1 MRGLRT
7 RVRWWIE
14 GSTTPG
20 LDALIADPDAVLR
33 RASSV
38 AREQAGRKRLYRVGL
53 GHEEPDLFVKVFTLP
68 GTLARLRYLLRPSK
82 ARREAVI
89 ARGVAERGF
98 QVAAPIATGEQRTI
112 GVLVRSFSVV
122 RARPARDLET
132 ILAEPGLATQTR
144 RALLDAFARFSRKLH
159 DAGIDQDDT
168 SPNNFLV
175 TDEAGFVLIDFER
188 CALRDG
194 PLGERRWTLLA
205 KLHRKELGVSRS
217 ERLRFLR
224 RYLGPDTGRVE
235 RRDSW
240 THIEQEF
247 TRIRRRDA
255 RRAASAA
262 FKVGRHIQR
271 DADCWSVR
279 GREQVKV
286 IRLELEPRAAR
297 TAWVRAHQLERLG
310 LPALR
315 PVRLDARGVE
325 LVDPG
330 ATELPA
336 DSERQVAAALRRFAP
351 YGSFA
356 EPPEWI
362 FTPQPLLRTPQ
373 AFRPAD

>member
-7 RVRWWIE
+7 RVRWWVE
-14 GSTTPG
+14 GSATPG
-20 LDALIADPDAVLR
+20 LEALIADPNAVLG

-53 GHEEPDLFVKVFTLP
+53 GPEEPDLFVKVFTLP
-68 GTLARLRYLLRPSK
+68 GTLARLRYFLRPSK
-82 ARREAVI
+82 ARREAVT
-89 ARGVAERGF
+89 ARGVARRGF
-98 QVAAPIATGEQRTI
+98 EVAAPIATGEQRSVGI
-112 GVLVRSFSVV
+112 LVRSFSVV
-122 RARPARDLET
+122 PARPARDLET
-132 ILAEPGLATQTR
+132 ILAEPGLAAQTR
-144 RALLDAFARFSRKLH
+144 RTLLDGFARFSRKLH

-175 TDEAGFVLIDFER
+175 TNEAGFVLIDFER
-188 CALRDG
+188 CSLRDG

-224 RYLGPDTGRVE
+224 SYLGPSTGRAE
-235 RRDSW
+235 RRISW
-240 THIEQEF
+240 TRIQREF

-255 RRAASAA
+255 RRAADAA

-271 DADCWSVR
+271 GAGCWSVR
-279 GREQVKV
+279 GREQLKV
-286 IRLELEPRAAR
+286 IRLELDTRAAR

-325 LVDPG
+325 LADPG

-336 DSERQVAAALRRFAP
+336 DRERRIGSALRRFAP
-351 YGSFA
+351 YGNFV
-356 EPPEWI
+356 EPPEWF
-362 FTPQPLLRTPQ
+362 FTPQPLLRNPQ

>member
-1 MRGLRT
+1 MRGLGT
-7 RVRWWIE
+7 RVRWWVE
-14 GSTTPG
+14 GSATPG
-20 LDALIADPDAVLR
+20 LNALIADPDAVLE

-38 AREQAGRKRLYRVGL
+38 AREHAGRKRLYRVGL
-53 GHEEPDLFVKVFTLP
+53 GAEEPDLFVKVFTLP
-68 GTLARLRYLLRPSK
+68 GTLARLRYFMRPSK
-82 ARREAVI
+82 ARREAVT
-89 ARGVAERGF
+89 ARAVAERGF
-98 QVAAPIATGEQRTI
+98 EVAAPIATGEQRSAGI
-112 GVLVRSFSVV
+112 LVRSFSVV
-122 RARPARDLET
+122 PARPARDLET
-132 ILAEPGLATQTR
+132 ILAEPGLATDR
-144 RALLDAFARFSRKLH
+144 RRRLLSAFACFSRQLH

-175 TDEAGFVLIDFER
+175 TLEADFVLIDFER

-224 RYLGPDTGRVE
+224 SYLGPDTGRAE

-240 THIEQEF
+240 TRIQREF
-247 TRIRRRDA
+247 ARIRHRDA
-255 RRAASAA
+255 RHAAVAA

-271 DADCWSVR
+271 DADSWSVR
-279 GREQVKV
+279 GREQLNV
-286 IRLELEPRAAR
+286 IRLELDPRAAR

-315 PVRLDARGVE
+315 PVRLDERGVE
-325 LVDPG
+325 LADPG

-336 DSERQVAAALRRFAP
+336 DSERRMAAALRRFAP
-351 YGSFA
+351 HGSFA
-356 EPPEWI
+356 EPPQWI
-362 FTPQPLLRTPQ
+362 FTPQPLLRNPQ